1 MDGPLPDAIHL
12 DDKETAGTN
21 GENPRTLQT
30 SLLCSHPKKR
40 RDNQSLRLVR
50 TEQNAQLPC
59 PGQNVITKNDQF
71 KSLPI

>member
-1 MDGPLPDAIHL
+1 MVPYLMQSTWTIRRQREQMGRIQGHF
-12 DDKETAGTN
+12 
-21 GENPRTLQT
+21 
-30 SLLCSHPKKR
+30 KR
-40 RDNQSLRLVR
+40 RYCALTLKRENQSLRLVR